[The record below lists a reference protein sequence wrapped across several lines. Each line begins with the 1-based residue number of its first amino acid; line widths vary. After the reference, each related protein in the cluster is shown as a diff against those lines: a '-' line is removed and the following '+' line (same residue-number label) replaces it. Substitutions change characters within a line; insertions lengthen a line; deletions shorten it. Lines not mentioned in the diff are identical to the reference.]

1 MIASMG
7 NWIRSEKGKRVIVTT
22 VSAILLSLLYVMIWG
37 FSAQDGAESG
47 GLSHA
52 ISEKV
57 TDLLDAISRGDFTEE
72 YKDGLT
78 ALLEHP
84 IRKMAHF
91 GEYAVM
97 GVLMFGIWRPWRKMS
112 RKAAL
117 LTILAIFLSAGVDEL
132 HQFFVPDRWP
142 SITDVILDTCG
153 GAAGLFVV
161 HRITLAFQ
169 NRRASGH

>member
-1 MIASMG
+1 MS
-7 NWIRSEKGKRVIVTT
+7 RTEKGKRVIVTI

-72 YKDGLT
+72 YREGL
-78 ALLEHP
+78 AAWLEHP

-91 GEYAVM
+91 AEYAVM
-97 GVLMFGIWRPWRKMS
+97 GVLMFGIWRPWIKMN
-112 RKAAL
+112 KKTAI
-117 LTILAIFLSAGVDEL
+117 LTIAAVCFSASVDEL
-132 HQFFVPDRWP
+132 HQFFVPDRYP
-142 SITDVILDTCG
+142 SVADVLLDTCG
-153 GAAGLFVV
+153 GATGLFVV

-169 NRRASGH
+169 NRFSPGD